1 MDKKEHLK
9 LAESHL
15 EKALEKYIELQNTF
29 EISASKLDMAINRVE
44 DELLEAR
51 YHLKEGEDD
60 EEQVNG

>member
-51 YHLKEGEDD
+51 YRLKEGEDD

>member
-9 LAESHL
+9 TAQAHL

-51 YHLKEGEDD
+51 YHLKEVEDD